1 MSSPVLDSQPKVPKP
16 KFSLFRV
23 REKDNTEFWVSHLIV
38 LVSTVLGVYL
48 AASAGYDAALAFES
62 LRSDKQGYYMRRALS
77 DELDDNLKD
86 AHKWTTYFIEGDAWR
101 FEGRAEDYPL
111 QTYVWDS
118 MKTASDVSFEL
129 PPKVLTDIRR
139 YYRNTQL
146 YVRDM
151 VSRTGASRS
160 AAEALRKE
168 TARMRKEVLPLLAK
182 DMEAFKARLDARGAK
197 VD

>member
-1 MSSPVLDSQPKVPKP
+1 
-16 KFSLFRV
+16 
-23 REKDNTEFWVSHLIV
+23 
-38 LVSTVLGVYL
+38 
-48 AASAGYDAALAFES
+48 
-62 LRSDKQGYYMRRALS
+62 MRRALS

-86 AHKWTTYFIEGDAWR
+86 AQKWTTYFIEGDAWR
-101 FEGRAEDYPL
+101 FEGRVEDYPL

-151 VSRTGASRS
+151 VGRSGASRP

-168 TARMRKEVLPLLAK
+168 TARMRKEIQPLLAK
-182 DMEAFKARLDARGAK
+182 DTKDYAARLVGRGVK

>member
-1 MSSPVLDSQPKVPKP
+1 
-16 KFSLFRV
+16 
-23 REKDNTEFWVSHLIV
+23 
-38 LVSTVLGVYL
+38 
-48 AASAGYDAALAFES
+48 
-62 LRSDKQGYYMRRALS
+62 
-77 DELDDNLKD
+77 
-86 AHKWTTYFIEGDAWR
+86 
-101 FEGRAEDYPL
+101 
-111 QTYVWDS
+111 

-139 YYRNTQL
+139 YYRNTQF

-182 DMEAFKARLDARGAK
+182 DMKAFKARLDARGAK

>member
-1 MSSPVLDSQPKVPKP
+1 MA
-16 KFSLFRV
+16 KFNLFRV
-23 REKDNTEFWVSHLIV
+23 REKDNLEFWVSHLII
-38 LVSTVLGVYL
+38 LASTVAGVYL

-62 LRSDKQGYYMRRALS
+62 LRSDKQGYYMRRALN

-101 FEGRAEDYPL
+101 FEGRVEDYPL

-129 PPKVLTDIRR
+129 PPKVLTDVRR

-151 VSRTGASRS
+151 VSRTGAARP

-168 TARMRKEVLPLLAK
+168 TARMRKDVLPLLAK
-182 DMEAFKARLDARGAK
+182 DTKAFKARLDARGAST
-197 VD
+197 D

>member
-1 MSSPVLDSQPKVPKP
+1 MA
-16 KFSLFRV
+16 KFTDIFRV
-23 REKDNTEFWVSHLIV
+23 REKDNLEFWVSHLIV
-38 LVSTVLGVYL
+38 LASTVIGVYL
-48 AASAGYDAALAFES
+48 AASAGYDAALAFEG

-101 FEGRAEDYPL
+101 FEGRVEDYPL

-129 PPKVLTDIRR
+129 PPKALTDIRR

-151 VSRTGASRS
+151 VSRSGASRP

-168 TARMRKEVLPLLAK
+168 TARMRKEILPLITR
-182 DMEAFKARLDARGAK
+182 DMKAFKARLDARGAT